1 MALVS
6 VQRVENICKSLIT
19 CLILVDKEIN
29 AISSKEFVE
38 KSPNLDK
45 LAKYTLGNLFRL
57 LNLNQNIGLEK
68 EFKEYLKMR
77 NLFIHRFNSEY
88 LNEHSEEQKKRAID
102 FCYDIGRYSAKME
115 SYFKGL
121 TYLLGLTYVKD
132 KSKIDP
138 IFKQWE
144 SDYELYI
151 RERNKTN
158 TEIK

>member
-6 VQRVENICKSLIT
+6 VQRVEKVCKNLIT

-29 AISSKEFVE
+29 AMSSKKFVE

-68 EFKEYLKMR
+68 EFGQYLKMR
-77 NLFIHRFNSEY
+77 NLFIHNFNSEY
-88 LNEHSEEQKKRAID
+88 LNEYSEEQKKRAID
-102 FCYDIGRYSAKME
+102 FCFEIGKYSVKME

-121 TYLLGLTYVKD
+121 TYLLALTYIKD
-132 KSKIDP
+132 KSKMDP
-138 IFKQWE
+138 VFKKWE
-144 SDYELYI
+144 SDYDLYI
-151 RERNKTN
+151 KERDKGN
-158 TEIK
+158 

>member
-19 CLILVDKEIN
+19 TLILVDKEIN
-29 AISSKEFVE
+29 ALSSKEFIE

-68 EFKEYLKMR
+68 EFAEYLKMR
-77 NLFIHRFNSEY
+77 NLFIHTFYSEY
-88 LNEHSEEQKKRAID
+88 LNEYSVEQKKRAID
-102 FCYDIGRYSAKME
+102 FCYDIGKYSTKME

-121 TYLLGLTYVKD
+121 TYLLALTYIND
-132 KSKIDP
+132 KSKMDP
-138 IFKQWE
+138 IIKQWE
-144 SDYELYI
+144 SDYDIYI
-151 RERNKTN
+151 KERKKNP
-158 TEIK
+158 